1 MIQLHVLSG
10 ASAGQRHELK
20 KFPISVGRSPGCSLV
35 LADPGVFDKHFE
47 IQFSPEGYTLQA
59 SPHAVVTIND
69 ARSENALLRNGDIIS
84 AGYPRLQFWLGA
96 MTQRGL
102 RVRETFSWLLVVAV
116 TVAQLYLFWRLL
128 TMR

>member
-10 ASAGQRHELK
+10 ASSGQRPELK

-47 IQFSPEGYTLQA
+47 IRFSPEGYTLQA
-59 SPHAVVTIND
+59 SPNAVVTVND
-69 ARSENALLRNGDIIS
+69 TRSEAALLRNGDIIS
-84 AGYPRLQFWLGA
+84 AGYPKLQFWLGA

-102 RVRETFSWLLVVAV
+102 RLRESFSWLLIAAV
-116 TVAQLYLFWRLL
+116 TIAQIYIFLRLL
-128 TMR
+128 TNP